1 MTIGIRE
8 KQSASTKNYEKFIT
22 DDFSKIH
29 DEFSAKGYSIHSADD
44 FSTYVGWK
52 EKGRKVKRGEKG
64 VKFESSNDYAQ
75 PLFSYDAPVIDPKT
89 GKQQFYKGK
98 KSYTLFALEQTELLK

>member
-22 DDFSKIH
+22 DDFIQIHNKFYENGFKI
-29 DEFSAKGYSIHSADD
+29 KSADD
-44 FSTYVGWK
+44 FSTYIGWK

-64 VKFESSNDYAQ
+64 VKVVSSNDYAQ
-75 PLFSYDAPVIDPKT
+75 PLFYFNRPIIDPKT

>member
-44 FSTYVGWK
+44 FSTYIGWK
-52 EKGRKVKRGEKG
+52 EKG
-64 VKFESSNDYAQ
+64 VKFESSNDYPQ